1 MWCLNLSQDIF
12 FGMNNTID
20 GFLIPWQV
28 DENLFRF
35 EGNQTDRLK
44 ENADSSDSEESYYS
58 GLESESETSDGDDDD
73 EQDSNSVR
81 FLYLMSSHFFACQ
94 KFLVQIIPRYH
105 ISVKWMS
112 WWQF

>member
-35 EGNQTDRLK
+35 DGNQTDRLK

-58 GLESESETSDGDDDD
+58 GLESDSETSDDDDDDDD

-81 FLYLMSSHFFACQ
+81 FLYLMSSKFFACK
-94 KFLVQIIPRYH
+94 KFPV
-105 ISVKWMS
+105 
-112 WWQF
+112 